1 MSDVSRPLYER
12 PFPRGPLLG
21 AGAVIAVA
29 LLAAA
34 LGHLAGGTP
43 PPSAS
48 PLAVRD
54 LRFED
59 QADGGVLIED
69 ARDGQ
74 VLDVAASGT
83 NGFLRA
89 TLRGLARERTRE
101 GVVARAEAPFRV
113 TAWSDGR
120 VTLDDPS
127 TGRHVE
133 LEAFGHTNEE
143 AFARLLPRSGA
154 PPGAPGGATP

>member
-1 MSDVSRPLYER
+1 MSDILPYR
-12 PFPRGPLLG
+12 PFPRGPLIA
-21 AGAVIAVA
+21 AGVLLTTVI
-29 LLAAA
+29 LTAA
-34 LGHLAGGTP
+34 LGHRIGSSAPPAAASLA
-43 PPSAS
+43 A
-48 PLAVRD
+48 RD

-59 QADGGVLIED
+59 RADGAVAILD
-69 ARDGQ
+69 ARDGRQ
-74 VLDVAASGT
+74 VDVAAAGT

-89 TLRGLARERTRE
+89 TMRGLARERVLRGVE
-101 GVVARAEAPFRV
+101 GRSGAPFRL

-143 AFARLLPRSGA
+143 AFARLLT
-154 PPGAPGGATP
+154 APGGAK